1 MFALSQT
8 KYKKGRQGM
17 TRLSVTHRRKNVITL
32 WESLMTLVKRQR
44 GVHGVK
50 DEGSGNKKKETIIIE

>member
-1 MFALSQT
+1 
-8 KYKKGRQGM
+8 
-17 TRLSVTHRRKNVITL
+17 
-32 WESLMTLVKRQR
+32 MTLVKRQR